1 MNTTKGK
8 LLLSRR
14 LRIQDSRWETIVTN
28 RKQKKKQKKDKN
40 YKIEILKSSSIIHD
54 TYFILVDIDREKY
67 EGLILS
73 TEEEV

>member
-1 MNTTKGK
+1 MGNN
-8 LLLSRR
+8 S
-14 LRIQDSRWETIVTN
+14 N
-28 RKQKKKQKKDKN
+28 KQEAKTKKQKKDKN

>member
-1 MNTTKGK
+1 

-28 RKQKKKQKKDKN
+28 RKQKQKNKKKDKN

-67 EGLILS
+67 EGLIFS

>member
-1 MNTTKGK
+1 MGNN
-8 LLLSRR
+8 S
-14 LRIQDSRWETIVTN
+14 N
-28 RKQKKKQKKDKN
+28 KQEAKKKQKKDKN

-67 EGLILS
+67 EGLIFS